1 MTSILLPKAPDGYS
15 YRIER
20 DWNAQFHAIWLIN
33 HCEFNYKKEEIG
45 SIWGFLRKK
54 DSVIYS
60 PINSKKPG
68 NPATFVTQYSA
79 MKPPQGASCI
89 SVTDITSKPVQKL
102 SQQPTNALIDAL
114 Y

>member
-1 MTSILLPKAPDGYS
+1 MTSILLPKAPDGYA

-33 HCEFNYKKEEIG
+33 HHEFNYKKEEIK
-45 SIWGFLRKK
+45 SIWGFLKK
-54 DSVIYS
+54 KNNTIYS

-68 NPATFVTQYSA
+68 NTATFVTQYSA
-79 MKPPQGASCI
+79 MKPPEGASCV
-89 SVTDITSKPVQKL
+89 SVTDMTSKPVRAL
-102 SQQPTNALIDAL
+102 SQRLTNALIDAL